1 MKYYPVALNVKGK
14 NCLVAGG
21 GSVAYRKIMQLIKSG
36 AHVKVV
42 AADVIKGIERL
53 EAKGRIKLI
62 KRKYRRADIN
72 NMFLVFAAAGD
83 SSVNKKI
90 FDHTRSKNI
99 LLNATDSPDRCDFI
113 MPAVLTKGRIT
124 IAVSTGGSAPYAS
137 VLVKKRIDKLMDT
150 EYVKL
155 IDAVINIRSRLWTIK
170 KQGGKINIEY
180 MLNKLSLAQL
190 SKCVKDNNKEVVKRY
205 IDRFLSLNLTDKKSV
220 NLLGKQFQRSAVKSK
235 GG

>member
-1 MKYYPVALNVKGK
+1 VKYYPVALNIKGK
-14 NCLVAGG
+14 DCLVAGG

-36 AHVKVV
+36 ACVKVV

-53 EAKGRIKLI
+53 ETKGRIKLI
-62 KRKYRRADIN
+62 KRKYKRADIN
-72 NMFLVFAAAGD
+72 NMFLVVAATGD

-99 LLNATDSPDRCDFI
+99 LLNAADSPDCCDFI

-124 IAVSTGGSAPYAS
+124 ITVSTGGTAPYAS

-155 IDAVINIRSRLWTIK
+155 IDAVINIRSKLWAIK

-180 MLNKLSLAQL
+180 ILNKLSLTQL
-190 SKCVKDNNKEVVKRY
+190 SKCVRDNNKEAVERY
-205 IDRFLSLNLTDKKSV
+205 IDHFLSLNLTDKKSV
-220 NLLGKQFQRSAVKSK
+220 NLLSKKVQRSAIKSK